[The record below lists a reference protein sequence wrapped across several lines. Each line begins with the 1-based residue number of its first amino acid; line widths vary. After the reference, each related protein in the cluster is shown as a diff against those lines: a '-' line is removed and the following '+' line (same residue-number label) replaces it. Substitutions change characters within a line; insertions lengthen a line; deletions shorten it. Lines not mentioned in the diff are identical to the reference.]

1 LAGDRVN
8 ASAISSPL
16 MEATIILAMISQ
28 RYRLDLVTDHPV
40 EPYALIT
47 LRPRYGV
54 KMTVQPAS

>member
-1 LAGDRVN
+1 
-8 ASAISSPL
+8 

-28 RYRLDLVTDHPV
+28 RYRLDLVKDHPV
-40 EPYALIT
+40 EPHALIT